1 MVFIMSS
8 QDYTCVSWI
17 FVFIG
22 NGGDNDNTSGYEIIM
37 ENESVGIQFHTYIN
51 VQSFTRAHTHTHTHI
66 NTHTHTHTPNFVHIK
81 LSAGCIFMKQNR
93 HSALKLPYGTK
104 V

>member
-17 FVFIG
+17 FVFTIG
-22 NGGDNDNTSGYEIIM
+22 DGGDNDNTSGYEMIM

-51 VQSFTRAHTHTHTHI
+51 V
-66 NTHTHTHTPNFVHIK
+66 
-81 LSAGCIFMKQNR
+81 
-93 HSALKLPYGTK
+93 
-104 V
+104 

>member
-17 FVFIG
+17 FVFIISD
-22 NGGDNDNTSGYEIIM
+22 GGDNDNTSGYEMIM

-51 VQSFTRAHTHTHTHI
+51 VQSFTCAHTHTHTHMH
-66 NTHTHTHTPNFVHIK
+66 NK
-81 LSAGCIFMKQNR
+81 LCPHKTFSRLYI
-93 HSALKLPYGTK
+93 YETK
-104 V
+104 